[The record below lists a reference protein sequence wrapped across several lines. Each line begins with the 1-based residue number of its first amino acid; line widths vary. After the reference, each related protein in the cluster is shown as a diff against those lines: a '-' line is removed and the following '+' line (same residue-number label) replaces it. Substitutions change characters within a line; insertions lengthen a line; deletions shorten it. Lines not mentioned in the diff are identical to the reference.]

1 MFVNVPI
8 GATVA
13 VLAQLVVPETAR
25 VRGRFDL
32 TGALTST
39 VAMTALVYGFVR
51 AATAGWADAATIVAF
66 VLGGVLMVA
75 FVITERRAQAPI
87 TPLRLFADRN
97 RATSYLARLMMV
109 AGMMGM
115 FFFLTQ
121 FLQNI
126 LGYSPIQTGFAFL
139 PITVVLFVSSQ
150 VTARYLIERF
160 PAKALMVVGISMSAA
175 GLVWLTQLSAGS
187 SYAWLV
193 GALLMFGTGNG
204 LGFMPLT
211 AAALAGVR
219 DEDSGAA
226 SGLVNTTQQ
235 VGGSLGLAVLVTV
248 FGATTRNVLAH
259 PPHGLSGRAL
269 AEHAFAVGADRA
281 FAVSSGFVIATLLLV
296 IFAIR
301 SLPKPGHPTREQ
313 QLVEDLETTGSIS
326 ATASG

>member
-1 MFVNVPI
+1 M
-8 GATVA
+8 A
-13 VLAQLVVPETAR
+13 
-25 VRGRFDL
+25 
-32 TGALTST
+32 
-39 VAMTALVYGFVR
+39 ALVYGFVR
-51 AATAGWADAATIVAF
+51 AATDGWSDPETIVAF
-66 VLGGVLMVA
+66 VLGVVLLVA

-87 TPLRLFADRN
+87 TPLRLFKDRN
-97 RATSYLARLMMV
+97 RATAYLARLMMV

-126 LGYSPIQTGFAFL
+126 LGYTPIQTGLAFL

-160 PAKALMVVGISMSAA
+160 DAKLLMVVGIAMSGG

-193 GALLMFGTGNG
+193 GSLLMFGTGNG

-219 DEDSGAA
+219 TEDSGAA
-226 SGLVNTTQQ
+226 SGLVNVMQQ

-248 FGATTRNVLAH
+248 FGATFRHVVSH
-259 PPHGLSGRAL
+259 PGGLTGTAL
-269 AEHAFAVGADRA
+269 DHHAFAVAADRA

-301 SLPKPGHPTREQ
+301 SVPRPGHPTPEEA
-313 QLVEDLETTGSIS
+313 LVEDLNTAGSIS